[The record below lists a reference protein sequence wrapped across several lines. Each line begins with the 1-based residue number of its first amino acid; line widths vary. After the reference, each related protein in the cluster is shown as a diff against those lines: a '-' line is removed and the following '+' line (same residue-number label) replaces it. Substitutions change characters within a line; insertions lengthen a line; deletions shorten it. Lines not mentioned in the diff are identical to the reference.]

1 MARPLPPDGSLASR
15 HALVCGA
22 SAGIGRAAALAL
34 AGRGAWVTALARRRE
49 VLERFVPE
57 LLQAGASRADCL
69 VADLDDRAGLETRVS
84 AYLAESGPVHV
95 LVHNTGG
102 PKPGALLE
110 ATEAHFLA
118 AIGRIL
124 LSAHLLVR
132 LVLPGMREARYGR
145 IIAVLSSSVREPI
158 PNLGVGNTV
167 RGAVAG
173 WSKTLAGELPPGV
186 TINNVLPGST
196 ATERLASIAAA
207 TAERTG
213 RSVQE
218 VEAQWRREIPEGR
231 IGEPSEIA
239 EVIAFL
245 ASPEASYVRG
255 QSLAVDG
262 GRMRG
267 I

>member
-49 VLERFVPE
+49 ALERLVPD
-57 LLQAGASRADCL
+57 LLQAGASRADCI
-69 VADLDDRAGLETRVS
+69 VADMDDRGGLESRV
-84 AYLAESGPVHV
+84 ATYLVESGPVHV

-102 PKPGALLE
+102 PKSGALLE
-110 ATEAHFLA
+110 ATEADLLA

-132 LVLPGMREARYGR
+132 LVLPGMRNARYGR
-145 IIAVLSSSVREPI
+145 IVTVLSSSVREPI

-167 RGAVAG
+167 RGAMAG
-173 WSKTLAGELPPGV
+173 WTKTISGELPPGV
-186 TINNVLPGST
+186 TMNNVLPGAT
-196 ATERLASIAAA
+196 GTERLASIAAA
-207 TAERTG
+207 MAERTG
-213 RSVQE
+213 RTVE
-218 VEAQWRREIPEGR
+218 DVEAQWRLEIPEGR
-231 IGEPSEIA
+231 IGDPAEIGA
-239 EVIAFL
+239 VIAFL